1 MLCNFRIYWSA
12 LLLDWILYRCILL
25 LSSEQLENNCFSML
39 CRTCKCWQYF
49 IVKYF
54 KIVFMTITTRLLREV
69 FSCWEGSSSW
79 WWIQVFQKFWFSFEC
94 SNCTISYKCCQHFS
108 WCDRLT
114 SFIFDKPVAKYSNV
128 NKHSFGNEKWL
139 SFHEKQNSL
148 FSLYLKRFTGSF
160 SLRQPQYF
168 GTPTHF
174 TVLALSSHRTLK
186 DVWSG
191 IETNISSRMSLV
203 ELAFVHCECRLVK
216 RTVAAAWPTKVF
228 APWVQ
233 MSAEWG
239 RL

>member
-12 LLLDWILYRCILL
+12 LLLDWLLYRCILL

-54 KIVFMTITTRLLREV
+54 KIVFMTITTHLLREV

-114 SFIFDKPVAKYSNV
+114 SFIFDKPFAKYSNV

-139 SFHEKQNSL
+139 SFHEKQTAYSACISNGSPAPSPWGNHSTL
-148 FSLYLKRFTGSF
+148 AHPPTLRYLLYHHTG
-160 SLRQPQYF
+160 
-168 GTPTHF
+168 H
-174 TVLALSSHRTLK
+174 
-186 DVWSG
+186 
-191 IETNISSRMSLV
+191 
-203 ELAFVHCECRLVK
+203 
-216 RTVAAAWPTKVF
+216 
-228 APWVQ
+228 
-233 MSAEWG
+233 
-239 RL
+239 